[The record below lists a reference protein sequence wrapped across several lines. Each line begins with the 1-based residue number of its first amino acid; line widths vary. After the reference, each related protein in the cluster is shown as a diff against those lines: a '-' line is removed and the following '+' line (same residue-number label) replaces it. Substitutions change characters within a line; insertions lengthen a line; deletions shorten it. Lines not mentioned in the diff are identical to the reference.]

1 MVAKLAKEADVL
13 IENFK
18 PGTMEKW
25 GLGPDDLE
33 QENPNLIYVR
43 VSGYGQTGPY
53 SKNLVTPRL
62 LRRLAV
68 FDT

>member
-43 VSGYGQTGPY
+43 VSGYGQTALIA
-53 SKNLVTPRL
+53 KNLVTPRL
-62 LRRLAV
+62 LKRLAA